1 MSKLQELTDKRAG
14 IWAQAQEF
22 NTRHAAGDTMS
33 AEDNAAW
40 ERALTEVDELGAE
53 IDRLARTAKLEGEF
67 ADIDARTTVVTPDG
81 TPAERGDEEKY
92 REAFND
98 FLRFG
103 MGDLDPEQ
111 RQLLQENF
119 RADPEMQRALGTTS
133 GSVGGYTV
141 PTAFWAK
148 VTEVMKY
155 YGGAF
160 DGAEL
165 ITTDSGAPIQWPTND
180 DTANV
185 GYILGENQAASN
197 EGDLAFGQKALGAYT
212 FVSGPGLVSLQL
224 IQDSGIDIE
233 AIVARKMG
241 ERLGRIQNTRFTTG
255 DGSSKPQGYIAG
267 ATTGVTTAGA
277 TAIILNELI
286 DLIHSVDA
294 AYRQTG
300 RCQFKLHDLV
310 LAYVRKIRDDSGGS
324 GLGRPIWEPS
334 TQVGV
339 PDTLLGYPYT
349 VNNDQDSTV
358 AATKKT
364 IAFGDFQSAFV
375 VRRVTGGS
383 MMRLAERYAEY
394 LQVGFLAYERAD
406 SIVQDAGAVK
416 LLVQH
421 A

>member
-1 MSKLQELTDKRAG
+1 MTTALQDLIDKRAG
-14 IWAQAQEF
+14 TWAQAQEF
-22 NTRHAAGDTMS
+22 NERATKGEEMS
-33 AEDNAAW
+33 AEDSAAW
-40 ERALTEVDELGAE
+40 ERALSEVDELGTQIQNFE
-53 IDRLARTAKLEGEF
+53 RTAKLDEQF
-67 ADIDARTTVVTPDG
+67 AEIDERTKIVTPDG
-81 TPAERGDEEKY
+81 VPAERTDEEKY
-92 REAFND
+92 RAAFAN

-103 MGDLDPEQ
+103 MGELEPEQ
-111 RQLLQENF
+111 RSLLQANLRPTDEV
-119 RADPEMQRALGTTS
+119 RALGTTS

-148 VTEVMKY
+148 VTEVMKF
-155 YGGAF
+155 YGGAV

-212 FVSGPGLVSLQL
+212 FVSGPGLLSLQL

-233 AIVARKMG
+233 ALVARKMG
-241 ERLGRIQNTRFTTG
+241 ERIGRIQNTRFTTG

-267 ATTGVTTAGA
+267 ATTGKTTAGA

-286 DLIHSVDA
+286 DLVHSVDA
-294 AYRQTG
+294 AYRATG
-300 RCQFKLHDLV
+300 RCQFKLHDLI

-349 VNNDQDSTV
+349 VNNDMDSTV
-358 AATKKT
+358 ATTKKT

-383 MMRLAERYAEY
+383 MMRLTERYAEY

-406 SIVQDAGAVK
+406 SIVQDASAVK
-416 LLVQH
+416 LLVQ